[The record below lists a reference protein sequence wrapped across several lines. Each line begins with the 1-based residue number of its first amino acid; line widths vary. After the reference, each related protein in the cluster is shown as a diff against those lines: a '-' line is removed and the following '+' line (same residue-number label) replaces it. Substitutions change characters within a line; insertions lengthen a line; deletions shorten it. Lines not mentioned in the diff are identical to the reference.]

1 MEAALLWF
9 VSIFLSRVNT
19 VLSQDATNFKPP
31 HILFILADDL
41 GWSDV
46 GFHGSVIET
55 PNIDKLAR
63 QGVILD
69 NYYVQPLCTPT
80 RSALMTGRYPI
91 HTGLQHG
98 VIHPDNPYGL
108 PLEYSILPQE
118 LKKVGYATHLVGK
131 WHLGFYKW
139 PYIPTKR
146 GFDTAFGF
154 WDGSENHYSHSVE
167 GFLDF
172 HDGEE
177 PSRTWNGTYATYAY
191 MQRAERIVRSHD
203 PAKPLF
209 LYMAFQ
215 NVHSPV
221 QAPQKYV
228 DKYKFIEDNVRR
240 TYAGMVDILDEAV
253 GNLTRMFQEAGLWD
267 DTLVIFSTD
276 NGGLPDSGG
285 YNWPLRGTKHT
296 VWEGGARGTA
306 FVYGNLLKQ
315 TGVRS
320 KELMHVTD
328 WYPTLIKLAGGS
340 FDPINPKPVDGFDV
354 WETIS
359 TGKSS
364 PRKELVI
371 NIDSSEGASL
381 RVGDMKI
388 LLNVP
393 NVTWYK
399 PPELEKSFN
408 IKHEHQKQSGAD
420 YSRERLNS
428 GLLTY
433 QQSAPIQVALYNIT
447 ADPNEHNDLSNSSK
461 YLDVVAKLKK
471 RMVYYVKS
479 MVQPLNKPSDPQ
491 ARVFAEKNG
500 CWGPWQ

>member
-1 MEAALLWF
+1 M
-9 VSIFLSRVNT
+9 
-19 VLSQDATNFKPP
+19 
-31 HILFILADDL
+31 
-41 GWSDV
+41 
-46 GFHGSVIET
+46 
-55 PNIDKLAR
+55 
-63 QGVILD
+63 
-69 NYYVQPLCTPT
+69 
-80 RSALMTGRYPI
+80 
-91 HTGLQHG
+91 
-98 VIHPDNPYGL
+98 
-108 PLEYSILPQE
+108 
-118 LKKVGYATHLVGK
+118 
-131 WHLGFYKW
+131 
-139 PYIPTKR
+139 
-146 GFDTAFGF
+146 
-154 WDGSENHYSHSVE
+154 
-167 GFLDF
+167 
-172 HDGEE
+172 
-177 PSRTWNGTYATYAY
+177 
-191 MQRAERIVRSHD
+191 RSHD

-228 DKYKFIEDNVRR
+228 DKYKFIKDNVRR

-315 TGVRS
+315 TGVRI

-371 NIDSSEGASL
+371 NIDTSEGASL

-408 IKHEHQKQSGAD
+408 IKHEHQKQLGAD
-420 YSRERLNS
+420 YLRERLNS